1 MMNELWTD
9 EDALL
14 LKQLREAIGLDPMG
28 LALQN
33 ALSQAQIQ
41 QLENGGHTSFYSQA
55 IKAQTGRRLL
65 QKLQDRSSK

>member
-1 MMNELWTD
+1 MNKDLWTE

-14 LKQLREAIGLDPMG
+14 LKQLRESIGLDTMG
-28 LALQN
+28 LAIQN
-33 ALSQAQIQ
+33 ALSHAQIQ

-65 QKLQDRSSK
+65 QKLQARKN